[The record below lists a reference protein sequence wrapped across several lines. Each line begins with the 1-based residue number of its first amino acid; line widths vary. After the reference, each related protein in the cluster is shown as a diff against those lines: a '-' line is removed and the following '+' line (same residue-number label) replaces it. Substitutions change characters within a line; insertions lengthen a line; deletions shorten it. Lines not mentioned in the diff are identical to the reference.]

1 MQQAISDGR
10 VHFGPDE
17 TRVPNLKRY
26 LADTDHQVLTS
37 VFYRDRRAAHKDLV
51 RIIPDV
57 DFEYPKDEGV
67 IRRLLEAVTS
77 DDDIILD
84 SFAGS
89 GTTAHAVLALN
100 DQDGGDRRF
109 ILIECEDYVDSITA
123 ERVRRVI
130 KGVPSAKDDS
140 VKSGL
145 GGTFSYFELG
155 KPLRRESLLRDK
167 DLPSYERLASYI
179 FFTATGQEFE
189 PDKIDEDRWFIGNT
203 PQVDVFLIYSD
214 DVDKLQDLALVK
226 SIAESLTDSER
237 DKLIFAPAKYVDSDF
252 LGRHNI
258 SFQQL
263 PFEIYDTVGRLE
275 K

>member
-1 MQQAISDGR
+1 MKCCI
-10 VHFGPDE
+10 
-17 TRVPNLKRY
+17 
-26 LADTDHQVLTS
+26 LTP
-37 VFYRDRRAAHKDLV
+37 V
-51 RIIPDV
+51 
-57 DFEYPKDEGV
+57 YPSK
-67 IRRLLEAVTS
+67 
-77 DDDIILD
+77 
-84 SFAGS
+84 
-89 GTTAHAVLALN
+89 N
-100 DQDGGDRRF
+100 
-109 ILIECEDYVDSITA
+109 SITA

-130 KGVPSAKDDS
+130 KGVPAANDESIEA
-140 VKSGL
+140 GL

-155 KPLRRESLLRDK
+155 KPLQRESLLRDK

-214 DVDKLQDLALVK
+214 DVDKLKDLALVK
-226 SIAESLTDSER
+226 SMAEGLTDSKR
-237 DKLIFAPAKYVDSDF
+237 AKLVFAPAKYVDSDF

-263 PFEIYDTVGRLE
+263 PFEIYETVDRLE